1 MHKRRTVIFGGSF
14 NPVHIG
20 HTSLARE
27 VVERGLGDEVWF
39 MVTPQN
45 PHKQDKELID
55 ETIRLQMV
63 RLAIDG
69 ESRFKACDFE
79 FTLPRPSY
87 TIHTLNALEKEF
99 PDRRFI
105 LLVGA
110 DNWAKFDR
118 WYSYEEILSRYSL
131 IVYPRDCDAAPLL
144 PANVRWLSSELY
156 DISSTMVRNMIAEGK
171 DFSKYVSPLVFEFI
185 NENNLYRI

>member
-1 MHKRRTVIFGGSF
+1 MRKRRTVIFGGSF

-63 RLAIDG
+63 QLAIDG

-79 FTLPRPSY
+79 FAMPRPSY

-99 PDRRFI
+99 PDRQFI

-131 IVYPRDCDAAPLL
+131 IVYPRGCDVAPLL

-156 DISSTMVRNMIAEGK
+156 DISSTMVRNMIVEGK